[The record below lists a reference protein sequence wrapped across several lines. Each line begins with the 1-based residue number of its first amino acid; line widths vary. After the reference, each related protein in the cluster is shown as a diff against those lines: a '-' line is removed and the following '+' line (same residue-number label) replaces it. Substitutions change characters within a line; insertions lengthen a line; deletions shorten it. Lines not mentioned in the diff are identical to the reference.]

1 MMTYAT
7 MTSHQ
12 PVRKPVRPSSATEV
26 ARMMMVSAAK
36 PYFTSLPL
44 KPHCLNFKAKK
55 RHLANQQ
62 IAGDENQSQNDE
74 YRP

>member
-26 ARMMMVSAAK
+26 A
-36 PYFTSLPL
+36 
-44 KPHCLNFKAKK
+44 
-55 RHLANQQ
+55 
-62 IAGDENQSQNDE
+62 NDE
-74 YRP
+74 GERSKAIFHLIALETPTV

>member
-44 KPHCLNFKAKK
+44 KLFELQCEK

>member
-26 ARMMMVSAAK
+26 ARMMRVSAAK
-36 PYFTSLPL
+36 PYFYLIALETPL
-44 KPHCLNFKAKK
+44 FELQGEKEASRKPA
-55 RHLANQQ
+55 
-62 IAGDENQSQNDE
+62 DSW
-74 YRP
+74 